1 MTMEYGISAP
11 LVKHAHPPKVAL
23 LVETSNGYAR
33 GLLGGVEH
41 YIRNRGPW
49 NVLLAERRRGDE
61 GPRWIE
67 RWDGDGIIARVEN
80 EQIADLLRQVRQP
93 VVNLSATSFLSQA
106 PVVTTDN
113 QAIARQAVEHF
124 LGRGFENFAFCG
136 LDQFGW
142 SEDRGSCFEALLR
155 EKGFGCYRF
164 NVPSLEQAESDAQ
177 MDEIAH
183 WLLSLPKPIAI
194 MACYDARGQQVLDAC
209 QRARLSVPEEVAV
222 LGVDN
227 DELLCSLSPP
237 PLSSI
242 NPNALHSGW
251 VAAALLDQMMGGL
264 PVEIRSYLSNP
275 AGIITRQSTDVLAAD
290 DHHVAR
296 ALRYIRERGH
306 EGISVSD
313 VVDTVGISRRS
324 LETRMKKTIGR
335 SPHEEIMRVQINRAK
350 QLMLGS
356 FLTLSDVAERCGF
369 QNTEYL
375 SVAFKRAT
383 GMPPRDYRK
392 LHGER

>member
-1 MTMEYGISAP
+1 MTMEHGIPMP
-11 LVKHAHPPKVAL
+11 LVKHAQPPKVAL

-41 YIRNRGPW
+41 YIRHRGPW
-49 NVLLAERRRGDE
+49 NVLLSERRRGDDA
-61 GPRWIE
+61 PRWIE
-67 RWDGDGIIARVEN
+67 SWDGDGIIARVEN
-80 EQIADLLRQVRQP
+80 EKMAALLRQVRQP
-93 VVNLSATSFLSQA
+93 VVNLSSTYLLPRA

-113 QAIARQAVEHF
+113 QAIAREAMEHF

-142 SEDRGSCFEALLR
+142 SEQRGNCFEALLR
-155 EKGFGCYRF
+155 ERGHGCHRF
-164 NVPSLEQAESDAQ
+164 NVMSAEQAESDAQ
-177 MDEIAH
+177 IDEIAR

-194 MACYDARGQQVLDAC
+194 MACYDARGQQVLEAC

-227 DELLCSLSPP
+227 DQLLCSLAPP

-242 NPNALHSGW
+242 DPNALHSGW
-251 VAAALLDQMMGGL
+251 LAAALLDQMMAGL
-264 PVEIRSYLSNP
+264 PVDIRSYVLSP

-290 DHHVAR
+290 DHHVAQ
-296 ALRYIRERGH
+296 ALRFIRERGH
-306 EGISVSD
+306 EGINVAD
-313 VVDTVGISRRS
+313 VVNVVGISRRS
-324 LETRMKKTIGR
+324 LEIRMKKIVGR

-350 QLMLGS
+350 QLMLAS
-356 FLTLSDVAERCGF
+356 FLTLAEVAERCGF

-383 GMPPRDYRK
+383 GMSPRDYRK
-392 LHGER
+392 RHGER